1 MSTDNIN
8 SKEYWEQRFQ
18 TDWDSNGGPLQSRF
32 FSRIALDNMPDWL
45 VRMIRIDHLT
55 VCDWGCAEGSGTS
68 ELAAGLSMPV
78 TGVDFSADAIANAA
92 TAHGHLE
99 FLCRDVLV
107 EDMPTFDIVF
117 SSNTLEHFQE
127 PWRIFDRLSEFARL
141 HVVMLLPFEEYQRIS
156 EHFHTFDANDM
167 AFTRGEFVLTHAA
180 VEDISGKEA
189 SYWNG
194 KQILVIYTRADAL
207 QRSGVTLA
215 SIRIDGQSTAALL
228 TGGGLRQLVQAQT
241 RAEMLAERVG
251 VLEYEIAQ
259 EREKRLAEAAEPGEI
274 GEIAKAMLQI
284 RETLAALDRDR
295 DDARRE
301 IAVLESRYQAAMHER
316 EKMASITANTTEVQR
331 CQTEQLSAEL
341 KQVQASKAAIDWE
354 LTTLKAGHAMCTR
367 SLDETLAKLGAVSE
381 RLARQDSSLSWRL
394 THPLRFVR
402 ALLVGSWPQR
412 RELVYSA
419 MRSRYWRLPVHM
431 RHGLMGLRGRVVR
444 NLNDASNPAV
454 PVAVTKAPV
463 FDWVTLANS
472 ATKVAIVPC
481 AFEFDELVNQR
492 PINLAKYL
500 TEHGYSVVF
509 VAWQWHRNER
519 LSRSGSQVFPGIWQI
534 GLYDLTDGI
543 TGLDLR
549 SDQDSIFFVTLPAP
563 ILVRLHEAMRQ
574 RALAVVY
581 DILDEWEEFSK
592 VGQAPWFDRSH
603 EQEIVLAAD
612 AVAAVSPS
620 LAAKFA
626 GLRSDVHVIGNGYKA
641 DVLGVEHTQCASRVR
656 SSGGPMRIGYFG
668 HLTDAWFD
676 WDTVLAAARI
686 MPDAKFEIIGYGE
699 PEWVQR
705 VIADVPNVSLLGKIP
720 PSSLWEHAQFWHV
733 ALVPFK
739 TGPLAAAVDPIKVYE
754 YLYLGLPTVCTGIPH
769 LASLPAVRVVDGAQ
783 DFVAACQELAWADLD
798 YSQMLSSLSQATWN
812 ARFDALLQAIK
823 DGAGIRSLYVA

>member
-18 TDWDSNGGPLQSRF
+18 TDWRNSGGPSQSRF
-32 FSRIALDNMPDWL
+32 FSRVALDNMPDWF
-45 VRMIRIDHLT
+45 VRMARIDHLT

-68 ELAAGLSMPV
+68 ELAAGLSVPV
-78 TGVDFSADAIANAA
+78 TGVDFSADAIASA
-92 TAHGHLE
+92 TSAHGHLK

-107 EDMPTFDIVF
+107 EDMPIYDIVF

-127 PWRIFDRLSEFARL
+127 PWRIFDRLSGFARL

-180 VEDISGKEA
+180 VEDLSGKEA

-207 QRSGVTLA
+207 QQSGITLA
-215 SIRIDGQSTAALL
+215 NIRIDGQSTTALL

-241 RAEMLAERVG
+241 RAEMLVERVG
-251 VLEYEIAQ
+251 VLEYEIAH
-259 EREKRLAEAAEPGEI
+259 ERKMRLTEAAEPGEI
-274 GEIAKAMLQI
+274 GDIAKAMLQI

-295 DDARRE
+295 DDARCE

-316 EKMASITANTTEVQR
+316 EKAASAAANAAEAQYER
-331 CQTEQLSAEL
+331 LSAEL
-341 KQVQASKAAIDWE
+341 EQAHASRAAIDLE
-354 LTTLKAGHAMCTR
+354 LTALKATHAMCTR
-367 SLDETLAKLGAVSE
+367 SLDETLAKLGTVSE
-381 RLARQDSSLSWRL
+381 QLARQDSSLSWRL

-402 ALLVGSWPQR
+402 ALLVGSRPQR
-412 RELVYSA
+412 RELLYSA
-419 MRSRYWRLPVHM
+419 MRSGYWRLPERT
-431 RHGLMGLRGRVVR
+431 RHSLMGLRGRFVR
-444 NLNDASNPAV
+444 NRINASNPAV
-454 PVAVTKAPV
+454 ISTVTQTPT
-463 FDWVTLANS
+463 FDWVALANS
-472 ATKVAIVPC
+472 AAKVAIVPC

-500 TEHGYSVVF
+500 TEHGYLVVF
-509 VAWQWHRNER
+509 VAWQWHRDER
-519 LSRSGSQVFPGIWQI
+519 LLRSGSQVFPGIWQI
-534 GLYDLTDGI
+534 GLFDLIDSMS
-543 TGLDLR
+543 GLDQR

-603 EQEIVLAAD
+603 EQEIVLVAD

-626 GLRSDVHVIGNGYKA
+626 DLRSDIHVIGNGYEGDA
-641 DVLGVEHTQCASRVR
+641 LGVEHAQCARRAR
-656 SSGGPMRIGYFG
+656 SAGRPMCIGYFG

-676 WDTVLAAARI
+676 WDMVLVAARM
-686 MPDAKFEIIGYGE
+686 MPETKFEIIGYGE
-699 PEWVQR
+699 PEWVQG
-705 VIADVPNVSLLGKIP
+705 VIAEVPNVSLLGKIP
-720 PSSLWEHAQFWHV
+720 PSRLWEHAQFWHV

-783 DFVAACQELAWADLD
+783 DFVVACQELARADLD
-798 YSQMLSSLSQATWN
+798 YPQMLSSLSQATWN
-812 ARFDALLQAIK
+812 ARFDTLLRVIK